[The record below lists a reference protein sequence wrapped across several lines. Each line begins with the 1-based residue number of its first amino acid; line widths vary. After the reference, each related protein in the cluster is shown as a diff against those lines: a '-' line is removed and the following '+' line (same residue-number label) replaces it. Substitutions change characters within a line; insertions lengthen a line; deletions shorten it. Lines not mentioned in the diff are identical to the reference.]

1 MTRLKV
7 YIPPLLDSLN
17 ITRSFLF
24 CFIVTEDQNDS
35 RSQELRLDGFIP
47 VVMSGTSVLV
57 PLRIWLLPSF
67 PDTPPLVY
75 VVPRDNIK
83 IKLGR
88 NVYTS
93 GKVRHRDIQRW
104 RHVSHETPLFSKMA
118 TCHMIPL
125 SIVISNYV
133 DM

>member
-1 MTRLKV
+1 
-7 YIPPLLDSLN
+7 
-17 ITRSFLF
+17 
-24 CFIVTEDQNDS
+24 
-35 RSQELRLDGFIP
+35 
-47 VVMSGTSVLV
+47 MSGTSVLV
-57 PLRIWLLPSF
+57 PLRIWLLPTF

-133 DM
+133 DMYVKVKVSGADPGFGNGGGGAPRFLTKRITYIHERSELRAKPV